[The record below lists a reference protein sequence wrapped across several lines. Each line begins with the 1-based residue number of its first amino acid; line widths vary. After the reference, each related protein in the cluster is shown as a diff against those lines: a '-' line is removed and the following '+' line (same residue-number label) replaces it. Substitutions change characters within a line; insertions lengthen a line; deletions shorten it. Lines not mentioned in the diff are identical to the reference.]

1 MPALTVFLPYGAAT
15 AATKSLSKQN
25 LRRLVNLARQSLH
38 SALSSS
44 SSTPLD
50 FSALSEAITKPC
62 DLDIYDIVIQLKPL
76 QVPSIKDNRRRAEGE
91 EEDEAKK
98 SKVDVSGFPVVDFDP
113 VGRFLE
119 ELRITFGHFADFYYG
134 RSAGPVVG
142 VKLRPFVVD
151 QTPVDSSQS
160 NHLKNCTGRFVS
172 NGRLVANVEAMV
184 QDFTVLG
191 SGIVREVVCNITS

>member
-1 MPALTVFLPYGAAT
+1 M
-15 AATKSLSKQN
+15 
-25 LRRLVNLARQSLH
+25 
-38 SALSSS
+38 
-44 SSTPLD
+44 
-50 FSALSEAITKPC
+50 
-62 DLDIYDIVIQLKPL
+62 

-151 QTPVDSSQS
+151 QVRKSESLPFHSMPMYRYLDKCGLFNISQDHELMM
-160 NHLKNCTGRFVS
+160 NRH
-172 NGRLVANVEAMV
+172 
-184 QDFTVLG
+184 
-191 SGIVREVVCNITS
+191 

>member
-1 MPALTVFLPYGAAT
+1 M
-15 AATKSLSKQN
+15 SKQN

-44 SSTPLD
+44 PSTPLD

-76 QVPSIKDNRRRAEGE
+76 QVPSIKDNRRRDDGE
-91 EEDEAKK
+91 EENTIKN
-98 SKVDVSGFPVVDFDP
+98 SKVDVSGSFPVVDFDP
-113 VGRFLE
+113 VGLFLE

-134 RSAGPVVG
+134 RAAGPVVG

-151 QTPVDSSQS
+151 QV
-160 NHLKNCTGRFVS
+160 
-172 NGRLVANVEAMV
+172 
-184 QDFTVLG
+184 
-191 SGIVREVVCNITS
+191 